1 VRGAPCNQK
10 DILEG
15 SMFDLNVSHYEAHG
29 EQFVQDNALHS
40 HDAAVFVFPYKS
52 NGIVPVAPGDDII
65 DRRMNAPLCS
75 NEMRAVLDMIKYRAK
90 HLGQEIW
97 VATGTFLTTMGVE
110 GLEDLCRCDF
120 VRAVEYLVNLDI
132 PVQTQSVM

>member
-1 VRGAPCNQK
+1 
-10 DILEG
+10 
-15 SMFDLNVSHYEAHG
+15 MFDLNVSDYEARSEH
-29 EQFVQDNALHS
+29 FVQDNAPHG
-40 HDAAVFVFPYKS
+40 HDAIVLVFPYKA
-52 NGIVPVAPGDDII
+52 NGIVPVTPGDDII

-75 NEMRAVLDMIKYRAK
+75 DEMRAVLDMIKYRAK

-110 GLEDLCRCDF
+110 EMEDLCRCDF

-132 PVQTQSVM
+132 PSQTQSVM

>member
-1 VRGAPCNQK
+1 
-10 DILEG
+10 
-15 SMFDLNVSHYEAHG
+15 MFDFNTSFKNHN
-29 EQFVQDNALHS
+29 EQVIQDNTPHG
-40 HDAAVFVFPYKS
+40 HDATILVFPYKA

-75 NEMRAVLDMIKYRAK
+75 DEMRAVLDMIKYRAK

-97 VATGTFLTTMGVE
+97 IATGTFLTTMGVE

-132 PVQTQSVM
+132 PSQTQSVM

>member
-1 VRGAPCNQK
+1 MLDFNASYKGY
-10 DILEG
+10 D
-15 SMFDLNVSHYEAHG
+15 
-29 EQFVQDNALHS
+29 EQYVQDNTFHEG
-40 HDAAVFVFPYKS
+40 DATVLIFPYKA
-52 NGIVPVAPGDDII
+52 NGIAPVAPGDDIL

-75 NEMRAVLDMIKYRAK
+75 DEMRAVLDMIKYRAK

-110 GLEDLCRCDF
+110 EMEDLCRCDF

-132 PVQTQSVM
+132 PAQTQSVM

>member
-1 VRGAPCNQK
+1 MLDFNTSYK
-10 DILEG
+10 
-15 SMFDLNVSHYEAHG
+15 NYG
-29 EQFVQDNALHS
+29 EQVIQDNAPHG
-40 HDAAVFVFPYKS
+40 HDATVFVFPYKA

-75 NEMRAVLDMIKYRAK
+75 DETRAVLDMIKYRAK

-97 VATGTFLTTMGVE
+97 VATGIFLTTMGVE

-132 PVQTQSVM
+132 PSQTQSVM